1 VPAGGNIEGAEMT
14 GQTRKLAIVTGGA
27 KGLGRH
33 LCLRL
38 AEAGYD
44 ILVNY
49 LSSEAEADALVARL
63 GALGAAAWKQRAD
76 VGHAEEVAALFA
88 AADATGREL
97 GLVINNVGIF
107 DPVPLREIGAEQ
119 WERTIAV
126 NLNGAFHVCR
136 QALGRL
142 GPGGQVI
149 NIGVAGNQLNQA
161 ESFATDYYISKAA
174 LLQLTR
180 ALAAEYAPDGIRL
193 NMVSPG
199 QLDNSVGE
207 VGGVPARVPIGRDGS
222 LEDVF
227 QAVEYLLAAGYVT
240 GANIE
245 VSGGYRL

>member
-1 VPAGGNIEGAEMT
+1 MAGNP
-14 GQTRKLAIVTGGA
+14 RKLAIVTGGA

-38 AEAGYD
+38 AGAGYG

-49 LSSEAEADALVARL
+49 LSSETAAGELVAEI
-63 GALGAAAWKQRAD
+63 GSHAWKFRAD
-76 VGHAEEVAALFA
+76 VAQAGEVAAIFD
-88 AADATGREL
+88 AADTIANSAGLEL
-97 GLVINNVGIF
+97 ALVINNVGIY
-107 DPVPLREIGAEQ
+107 DPVALRQIDGDQ
-119 WERTIAV
+119 WERTIAT

-136 QALGRL
+136 QALKRL
-142 GPGGQVI
+142 PSGGQVI

-161 ESFATDYYISKAA
+161 EGFATDYYVSKAA

-180 ALAAEYAPDGIRL
+180 ALAAEYASDGIRL

-199 QLDNSVGE
+199 QLANSIGE
-207 VGGVPARVPIGRDGS
+207 LGGTPGQVPIGRDGS
-222 LEDVF
+222 FEDVF
-227 QAVEYLLAAGYVT
+227 QAIDYLLNATYVT

>member
-1 VPAGGNIEGAEMT
+1 MIAPP
-14 GQTRKLAIVTGGA
+14 RKLALVTGAA

-49 LSSEAEADALVARL
+49 LSSEAAAAKLAARL
-63 GALGAAAWKQRAD
+63 GELGAAWKHRAD
-76 VGHAEEVAALFA
+76 VSRADEVAALFA

-97 GLVINNVGIF
+97 GLVVNNVGIYN
-107 DPVPLREIGAEQ
+107 PVPLREIGAEQ
-119 WERTIAV
+119 WERTIAT

-142 GPGGQVI
+142 RSGGQII

-161 ESFATDYYISKAA
+161 EGFATDYYISKAA

-199 QLDNSVGE
+199 QLDNSIGE
-207 VGGVPARVPIGRDGS
+207 LGGAPGRVPIGRDGS
-222 LEDVF
+222 FEDVF
-227 QAVEYLLAAGYVT
+227 QAVDYLLAADYVT

-245 VSGGYRL
+245 VAGGYRL

>member
-1 VPAGGNIEGAEMT
+1 MA
-14 GQTRKLAIVTGGA
+14 GQTRKLALVTGAA

-38 AEAGYD
+38 AAAGYD

-49 LSSEAEADALVARL
+49 LSSGAEADELVARL
-63 GALGAAAWKQRAD
+63 GELGAAAWKHRAD
-76 VGHAEEVAALFA
+76 IGRADEVAALFDA
-88 AADATGREL
+88 VDATGREL
-97 GLVINNVGIF
+97 GLVINNVGIY
-107 DPVPLREIGAEQ
+107 DPVGLREIGAEQ

-136 QALGRL
+136 QALKRL
-142 GPGGQVI
+142 RHGGQII

-161 ESFATDYYISKAA
+161 EGFATDYYISKAA

-180 ALAAEYAPDGIRL
+180 ALAAEYAADGIRL

-199 QLDNSVGE
+199 QLANSIGE
-207 VGGVPARVPIGRDGS
+207 LGGAPGRVPLGRDGS
-222 LEDVF
+222 FEDVF

-245 VSGGYRL
+245 VAGGYRL

>member
-1 VPAGGNIEGAEMT
+1 MA

-27 KGLGRH
+27 RGLGRH

-38 AEAGYD
+38 AAAGYD

-49 LSSEAEADALVARL
+49 LSSEAAADALVAQL
-63 GALGAAAWKQRAD
+63 GKAGAAAWKHRAD
-76 VGHAEEVAALFA
+76 VGHAQEVAALFD
-88 AADATGREL
+88 AADDITNSGGREL
-97 GLVINNVGIF
+97 GLVINNVGIYN
-107 DPVPLREIGAEQ
+107 PIPLREIGAEQ

-136 QALGRL
+136 QALRRL
-142 GPGGQVI
+142 RSGGQII

-161 ESFATDYYISKAA
+161 EGFATDYYISKAA

-180 ALAAEYAPDGIRL
+180 ALAVEYAPDGVRI

-199 QLDNSVGE
+199 QLANSIGE
-207 VGGVPARVPIGRDGS
+207 VGGTPGQVPIGRDGS
-222 LEDVF
+222 FEDVF
-227 QAVEYLLAAGYVT
+227 QAVEYLLAADYVT

-245 VSGGYRL
+245 VAGGYRL

>member
-1 VPAGGNIEGAEMT
+1 MAARA
-14 GQTRKLAIVTGGA
+14 RKLALVTGGA

-49 LSSEAEADALVARL
+49 LSSEAEADELVAQL
-63 GALGAAAWKQRAD
+63 GKAGAAAWKHRAD
-76 VGHAEEVAALFA
+76 VSRADEVAALF
-88 AADATGREL
+88 DATDNITNSGGREL
-97 GLVINNVGIF
+97 GLVVNNVGIYN
-107 DPVPLREIGAEQ
+107 PVPLREIGAEQ
-119 WERTIAV
+119 WERTIAT

-142 GPGGQVI
+142 RSGGQII

-161 ESFATDYYISKAA
+161 EGFATDYYISKAA

-199 QLDNSVGE
+199 QLTNSIGE
-207 VGGVPARVPIGRDGS
+207 VGGAPGQVPLGRDGS
-222 LEDVF
+222 FEDVF
-227 QAVEYLLAAGYVT
+227 QAVEYLLRADYVT

-245 VSGGYRL
+245 VAGGYRL

>member
-1 VPAGGNIEGAEMT
+1 MRGIRPQVSEHP
-14 GQTRKLAIVTGGA
+14 RKLAIVTGGA

-38 AEAGYD
+38 AESGYD
-44 ILVNY
+44 ILVNF
-49 LSSEAEADALVARL
+49 LSSKRAATDLIAQISAR
-63 GALGAAAWKQRAD
+63 GASAWSARAD
-76 VGHAEEVAALFA
+76 VSVAAEVETLFA
-88 AADATGREL
+88 AADSTRREL
-97 GLVINNVGIF
+97 GLVVNNVGIF
-107 DPVPLREIGAEQ
+107 DPVPLREIGGDQ

-136 QALGRL
+136 HALRRL
-142 GPGGQVI
+142 RRGGQII

-161 ESFATDYYISKAA
+161 ESFATDYYVSKAA

-180 ALAAEYAPDGIRL
+180 ALAAEHAPDGVRL

-199 QLDNSVGE
+199 QLIGSVGE
-207 VGGVPARVPIGRDGS
+207 VGGAPGHIPIGRDGS
-222 LEDVF
+222 AEDVF
-227 QAVEYLLAAGYVT
+227 QAIEYLLGADYVT